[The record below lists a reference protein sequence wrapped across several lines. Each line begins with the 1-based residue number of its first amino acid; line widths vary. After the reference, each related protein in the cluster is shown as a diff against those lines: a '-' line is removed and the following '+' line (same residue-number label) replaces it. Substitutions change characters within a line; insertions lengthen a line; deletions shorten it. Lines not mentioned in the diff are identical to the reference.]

1 MTTLKV
7 TLDINENS
15 TLEFVD
21 SLDGKWFRVEAKDYQ
36 GNVIATDIRVSKEDI
51 KRLARAN

>member
-1 MTTLKV
+1 LKV
-7 TLDINENS
+7 TLDINENR